1 MWISTAYAQGAEG
14 ESSML
19 VSFLPLILIFV
30 VFYFLLIR
38 PQQKKAKAHKAMLG
52 EIGRGD
58 RIVTGGGIVGTVT
71 KVNSDTEMTVE
82 ISPGIKVRVLR
93 DTVSQVVQS
102 KGRPPP
108 PPKQDY
114 DDNEEDDDD
123 GDDNSDAGGDGD
135 DSAADSDQDK
145 KDDSTTDSDQDKK

>member
-1 MWISTAYAQGAEG
+1 MWISPAYAQGAEG
-14 ESSML
+14 DSGML

-82 ISPGIKVRVLR
+82 ISPGTKVRVLR

-102 KGRPPP
+102 KGSPPP

-114 DDNEEDDDD
+114 DDDEEDDDD
-123 GDDNSDAGGDGD
+123 GDDNSDNSDD
-135 DSAADSDQDK
+135 DSTADSDQDK
-145 KDDSTTDSDQDKK
+145 K